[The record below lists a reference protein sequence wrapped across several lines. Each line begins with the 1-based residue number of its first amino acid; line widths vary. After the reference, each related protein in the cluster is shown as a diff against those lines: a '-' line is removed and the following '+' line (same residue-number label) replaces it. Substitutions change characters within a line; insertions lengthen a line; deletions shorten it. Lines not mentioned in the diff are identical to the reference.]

1 MVKLFNLDLH
11 ISVIKDIQYILKD
24 LYSNKI
30 EVVNWSI
37 SSHSRLFKE
46 NSVIPDYI
54 NAQTWKN
61 INIDMINNFVNTYKD
76 FLSTFDGFI
85 VTHTPVFCLLYET
98 FNKPII
104 LINSCRYEQPFS
116 WNNNIE
122 MWNYL
127 NIKLKEMYDK
137 NQLIAISNNKAD
149 AQYLMNGT
157 GIESHIIPSLCLY
170 TNAKYLPTK
179 NKFIINNNFNI
190 HENEDVINKSSCLS
204 DGYSWQELYNY
215 KGIIHMPYEV
225 STMSI
230 FEQYSANVPLFF
242 PSKEYLYNLIK
253 NNGYNLQ
260 SRYNKMYGNDNDCP
274 YNLNTL
280 LNDDNWID
288 NWINNADYYDYNNM
302 KHIIYFDNNEH
313 LYNLVKNIDMNDVS
327 EKMKINNIIRKKNVY
342 TSWKEIFD
350 KVFNIPISYWD
361 INDLNG
367 FNECNSNNIG
377 QITTESELGK
387 FLFYSTINPHIV
399 NFLEIGTWNGL
410 GSTKCFINGF
420 KKRKQPFKFYSLE
433 CNNEK
438 SIYAKKLYEGIN
450 NVFILN
456 EVLLNEKP
464 NDIHDVFPVLLENEQ
479 YKCWNDIDFNNMKD
493 KKLFLENSDLP
504 EKFDLVL
511 LDGGEFTTWYEYN
524 IIKDRCII
532 LALNNTTTY
541 KCKKIVEDIKLS
553 NNWRIL
559 IENDERNGTLVCK
572 KKL

>member
-37 SSHSRLFKE
+37 SGHSKIFNE
-46 NSVIPDYI
+46 NSVIP
-54 NAQTWKN
+54 NFVNSQTWRN
-61 INIDMINNFVNTYKD
+61 INIDIINNFVNRYKD

-170 TNAKYLPTK
+170 TDSKYTPTN

-190 HENEDVINKSSCLS
+190 AENEDMINKSSCLK

-215 KGIIHMPYEV
+215 KGIIHMPYEI

-242 PSKEYLYNLIK
+242 PSKEYLYDLIK
-253 NNGYNLQ
+253 NNGYNIQ
-260 SRYNKMYGNDNDCP
+260 SRYNKMFGNNNECPNNLDIALNDNN
-274 YNLNTL
+274 Y
-280 LNDDNWID
+280 ID
-288 NWINNADYYDYNNM
+288 FWINNADYYDDTNM
-302 KHIIYFDNNEH
+302 KHIIYFNNNED
-313 LYNLVKNIDMNDVS
+313 LYNLVKNIDTNDVS
-327 EKMKINNIIRKKNVY
+327 EKMKIHNIIRKNNVY
-342 TSWKEIFD
+342 TKWKEIFD
-350 KVFNIPISYWD
+350 KIFNIPISYWD
-361 INDLNG
+361 DNDLNG
-367 FNECNSNNIG
+367 FNECNSKNIG
-377 QITTESELGK
+377 HITTESELGK
-387 FLFYSTINPHIV
+387 FLFYSTINPQFV

-420 KKRKQPFKFYSLE
+420 KKRKQQFKFYSLE
-433 CNNEK
+433 CNYEK
-438 SIYAKKLYEGIN
+438 SIYARKLYENID

-456 EVLLNEKP
+456 QVLLNEKP

-479 YKCWNDIDFNNMKD
+479 YKYWNDIDFNNMKD

-504 EKFDLVL
+504 EIFDLVL

-524 IIKDRCII
+524 IIKDRCFI

-559 IENDERNGTLVCK
+559 IENNERNGTLVCK